1 MNEILGEGATVP
13 ESVFFGFH
21 QKEHTVMR
29 VEGSDQAFGIMV
41 AGCIES
47 VATRPRQECPTCGSS
62 DGAFIREFE
71 HEPLLIRALPT

>member
-29 VEGSDQAFGIMV
+29 VEGSDQVFGIIV

-47 VATRPRQECPTCGSS
+47 VAARPRQECPTCGSS

-71 HEPLLIRALPT
+71 HEPLISRVLPT